1 MLSNEVIG
9 VLSLLATV
17 ACYGINKR
25 LYRKH
30 PHPLLMPIVATPMVL
45 IGLSL
50 LTHVSY
56 PQYIA
61 QTHWLVWLLGPTT
74 VAFAL
79 PLHEN
84 RALLRKHWM
93 SIATGVLVAS
103 VVSISTTIAFAEAFG
118 LSEALQK
125 GLAVRSITTP
135 FAIEAE
141 KVLGGPT
148 DLAALFVLLTGVS
161 AMLLGETV
169 LRILPSIRSK
179 LATGAS
185 WGGAAHGSG
194 VARARLSGEVQAV
207 MASLVRMIA
216 GALNVM
222 AAPWVRLLFF

>member
-9 VLSLLATV
+9 LLSLLATV
-17 ACYGINKR
+17 ACYWVNKR
-25 LYRKH
+25 LYHKH

-79 PLHEN
+79 PLYEN
-84 RALLRKHWM
+84 RKLLRKHWM
-93 SIATGVLVAS
+93 SIATGVVVAS
-103 VVSISTTIAFAEAFG
+103 LVSISTTIAFADMFG

-169 LRILPSIRSK
+169 LRVLPRIRSK

-194 VARARLSGEVQAV
+194 VARARQAGEVQAV
-207 MASLVRMIA
+207 MASLVMMIA
-216 GALNVM
+216 GAVNVL
-222 AAPWVRLLFF
+222 AAPWVRTLFF